1 LKASL
6 ITRRRL
12 VLLAGGVAAGLAA
25 PRIAAARYPERPV
38 RIIVGFAAG
47 GTVDTVSRIL
57 AQGLTPL
64 LGQQVIVE
72 NRPGASASLAASA
85 VVRSEAD
92 GHTLLFGVFS
102 HAVAPALA
110 HLTYDTLADL
120 TAVSQVA
127 TVPLFMFAAGNAPF
141 RSVADVVAA
150 AKASPQTITYASGG
164 AGSSAHLA
172 GELFARRA
180 GVSLVHVPYRG
191 GGPAVQSLL
200 AGDVQLLWDTPQPS
214 TRSHINEGR
223 LRALA
228 VMGRRRL
235 ASYPEIAAIG
245 EAGLGN
251 DLEVEAW
258 QGVLVRSGTPP
269 EVIEQLHRAIVQ
281 AMALPETRE
290 RIAAMAVEPMATD
303 PAAFGAFFRAEVTRW
318 TEVARRAGITA
329 Q

>member
-1 LKASL
+1 MTTAL

-12 VLLAGGVAAGLAA
+12 AALAGGLAAGLLA
-25 PRIAAARYPERPV
+25 PRIAVAKFPERPI

-47 GTVDTVSRIL
+47 GTVDTIARLL
-57 AQGLTPL
+57 AQALSPL

-102 HAVAPALA
+102 HAVAPAVA
-110 HLTYDTLADL
+110 QLTYDTLADL

-127 TVPLFMFAAGNAPF
+127 SVPLFMFAAGNAPF

-150 AKASPQTITYASGG
+150 AKAKPATITYASGG
-164 AGSSAHLA
+164 VGSSAHLA
-172 GELFARRA
+172 AELFARRA
-180 GVSLVHVPYRG
+180 GISLVHVPYRG

-200 AGDVQLLWDTPQPS
+200 SGDVQLLWDTPQPA
-214 TRSHINEGR
+214 TRTHIDQGQ

-228 VMGRRRL
+228 VMSRARL

-245 EAGLGN
+245 EAGLGV
-251 DLEVEAW
+251 DLDVQAW
-258 QGVLVRSGTPP
+258 QGVLVRSGTPAD
-269 EVIEQLHRAIVQ
+269 VIELLHRAIVQ
-281 AMALPETRE
+281 AMTQPETRA
-290 RIAAMAVEPMATD
+290 RIEGLAVEPMATD
-303 PAAFGAFFRAEVTRW
+303 PAAFGAFFRAEVMRW

>member
-1 LKASL
+1 VNAPL
-6 ITRRRL
+6 ITRRQL
-12 VLLAGGVAAGLAA
+12 AALAGGLAAGLVA
-25 PRIAAARYPERPV
+25 PRIAAAKFPERPV

-47 GTVDTVSRIL
+47 GTVDTIARIL
-57 AQGLTPL
+57 AQALSPL

-102 HAVAPALA
+102 HAVAPAVA
-110 HLTYDTLADL
+110 QLTYDTFADL

-127 TVPLFMFAAGNAPF
+127 SVPLFMFAAGNAPF

-150 AKASPQTITYASGG
+150 AKAKPQTITYASGG
-164 AGSSAHLA
+164 VGSSAHLA
-172 GELFARRA
+172 AELFARRA

-200 AGDVQLLWDTPQPS
+200 SGDVQILWDTPQPA
-214 TRSHINEGR
+214 TRTHIDQGQ

-228 VMGRRRL
+228 VMSRTRL
-235 ASYPEIAAIG
+235 ASYPEIPAIG
-245 EAGLGN
+245 EAGLGD
-251 DLEVEAW
+251 DLDVQAW
-258 QGVLVRSGTPP
+258 QGVLVRSGTPA
-269 EVIEQLHRAIVQ
+269 EIVGQLHRAIVQ
-281 AMALPETRE
+281 AMSLPDTRA
-290 RIAAMAVEPMATD
+290 RIEGLAVEPMATD
-303 PAAFGAFFRAEVTRW
+303 PADFGAFFRAEVTRW

>member
-1 LKASL
+1 L
-6 ITRRRL
+6 ITRRQL
-12 VLLAGGVAAGLAA
+12 ALLAGGLATGLVA
-25 PRIAAARYPERPV
+25 PRIAAARFPERPV

-47 GTVDTVSRIL
+47 GTVDTIARLL
-57 AQGLTPL
+57 AQALSPL

-120 TAVSQVA
+120 AAVSQVA
-127 TVPLFMFAAGNAPF
+127 SVPLFMFAAGNAPF
-141 RSVADVVAA
+141 RTVADVVAA
-150 AKASPQTITYASGG
+150 AKARPQTITYASGG
-164 AGSSAHLA
+164 PGSSAHLA
-172 GELFARRA
+172 AELFARRA

-191 GGPAVQSLL
+191 GGPAVQSLV
-200 AGDVQLLWDTPQPS
+200 AGDVQLLWDTPQPA
-214 TRSHINEGR
+214 TRSHIDEGR

-228 VMGRRRL
+228 VMGRTRL

-245 EAGLGN
+245 EAGLGD
-251 DLEVEAW
+251 DLEVQAW
-258 QGVLVRSGTPP
+258 QGVLVRSGTPGAL
-269 EVIEQLHRAIVQ
+269 IELLHRAIVQ
-281 AMALPETRE
+281 AMALPETRA
-290 RIAAMAVEPMATD
+290 RIEAMAVEPMATD
-303 PAAFGAFFRAEVTRW
+303 PAAFGAFFRSEVMRW

-329 Q
+329 QQ